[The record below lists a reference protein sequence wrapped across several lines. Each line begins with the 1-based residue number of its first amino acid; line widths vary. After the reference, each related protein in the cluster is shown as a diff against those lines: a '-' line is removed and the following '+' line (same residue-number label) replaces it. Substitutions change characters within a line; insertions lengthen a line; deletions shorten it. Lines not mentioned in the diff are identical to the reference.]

1 MAHDLAVSSVTR
13 RAVTRRAR
21 SAGPLTLLAGALLV
35 AACGI
40 VTPNPTL
47 TPSPSPS
54 PSPAPTPTLIP
65 TPSPVPTP
73 TIVPVPTPQLDT
85 AAADPARD
93 TITQLDGTTKS
104 ALTAALESIRTQA
117 KIPGMQAA
125 IVLPDGSTW
134 TGQSG
139 VGVVATGAPVTAD
152 TLFSVG
158 SVSKTFVSALVLR
171 LAGLGTIGLDDPLSR
186 YVPSFPNAAAITI
199 RELLSHTSGIHDLF
213 TSPGMSD
220 DILADTA
227 RVWTPLE
234 VLARIGKPYFAPGKG
249 YFYSNTNY
257 VLLGQVLEKATKKS
271 LATLIREE
279 FLKPLGMSHTYL
291 QTEEKTV
298 GVLAHGYQGTGA
310 KPVDLSV
317 GQTMVPFTSEVTAC
331 GPAGAIVSDAADLA
345 RWASALYGGG
355 VLSQADLASMVDVS
369 TSLPYKPHFP
379 YGLGFE
385 ETSMGGRVAW
395 GHRGHLDGFWAS
407 MEYLPDSGLTVVVL
421 ANAEWADPYAAG
433 MTLANVILGVPPA
446 PSPSPSAAAS
456 AGAVATDS
464 AAG

>member
-1 MAHDLAVSSVTR
+1 MAHDLAVPFVTR
-13 RAVTRRAR
+13 RASFAK
-21 SAGPLTLLAGALLV
+21 PLTLLAGALLV

-40 VTPNPTL
+40 VTPNPT
-47 TPSPSPS
+47 PSPSPS
-54 PSPAPTPTLIP
+54 PSPTPSPTLIP

-73 TIVPVPTPQLDT
+73 TIVPVPTPQLDV
-85 AAADPARD
+85 AAADPAHEA
-93 TITQLDGTTKS
+93 IAHLDGTTES
-104 ALTAALESIRTQA
+104 ALSAALDSIRTQA
-117 KIPGMQAA
+117 KIPGIQAA
-125 IVLPDGSTW
+125 IVFPDGSTW

-139 VGVVATGAPVTAD
+139 VGVVATGVPVTAD

-158 SVSKTFVSALVLR
+158 SISKTFVAALVLR
-171 LAGLGTIGLDDPLSR
+171 LAGLGTIGLDDPLSS
-186 YVPSFPNAAAITI
+186 YVPSFPNAAEITI

-220 DILADTA
+220 DILADTT
-227 RVWTPLE
+227 RVWTPQQ
-234 VLARIGKPYFAPGKG
+234 VLARIGKPYFAPGQG

-257 VLLGQVLEKATKKS
+257 VLLGLVVEKATNKP

-317 GQTMVPFTSEVTAC
+317 GQTMVPFTSEVTAS
-331 GPAGAIVSDAADLA
+331 GPAGAIVSDATDLA

-355 VLSQADLASMVDVS
+355 VLSEADLASMVDVS

-421 ANAEWADPYAAG
+421 TNAEWADPYAAG
-433 MTLANVILGVPPA
+433 MTLANVILGAPPA

-456 AGAVATDS
+456 AGAVATGS
-464 AAG
+464 NPG

>member
-1 MAHDLAVSSVTR
+1 MAHDSAVPSVTR
-13 RAVTRRAR
+13 RSRFAR
-21 SAGPLTLLAGALLV
+21 LLTLSAVALLV

-40 VTPNPTL
+40 VTPNPSAAPPAT
-47 TPSPSPS
+47 PS
-54 PSPAPTPTLIP
+54 PSPAPTPIP

-73 TIVPVPTPQLDT
+73 TIVPVPTPQLDA
-85 AAADPARD
+85 AAADPA
-93 TITQLDGTTKS
+93 QAAVAHLDGATRS
-104 ALTAALESIRTQA
+104 ALTDALDSIRSQA

-125 IVLPDGSTW
+125 IVFPDGSTW
-134 TGQSG
+134 TSQSG
-139 VGVVATGAPVTAD
+139 VGVVATGASVTAD

-158 SVSKTFVSALVLR
+158 SISKTFVAALVLR

-186 YVPSFPNAAAITI
+186 YVPTFPNAAAITI
-199 RELLSHTSGIHDLF
+199 RELLNHTSGIHDLF

-227 RVWTPLE
+227 RVWTPQQ

-257 VLLGQVLEKATKKS
+257 VLLGLVLEKATKKP

-279 FLKPLGMSHTYL
+279 FLVPLGMSHTFL

-298 GVLAHGYQGTGA
+298 GIPAHGYQGTGA

-331 GPAGAIVSDAADLA
+331 GPAGAIVSNAADLA

-355 VLSQADLASMVDVS
+355 VLSEADLASMIDVS

-395 GHRGHLDGFWAS
+395 GHRGHLDGFWSS
-407 MEYLPDSGLTVVVL
+407 MEYLPDLGLTIVVL

-433 MTLANVILGVPPA
+433 ATLADVILGAPPA
-446 PSPSPSAAAS
+446 PPASPSSAPS
-456 AGAVATDS
+456 AGAAD
-464 AAG
+464 AGSNPA